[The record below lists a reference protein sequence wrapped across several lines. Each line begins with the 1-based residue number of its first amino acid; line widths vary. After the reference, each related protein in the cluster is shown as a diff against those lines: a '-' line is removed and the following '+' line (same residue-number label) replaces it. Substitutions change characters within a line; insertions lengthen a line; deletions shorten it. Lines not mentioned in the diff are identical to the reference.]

1 MIRFTYKLKIT
12 ERVTAKCSRHP
23 RFNPEKEGRNIKG
36 GCSGCYALFD
46 LWQSRL
52 ALEAAAQQF
61 QRKAAP
67 WSRPRQPRKHK
78 PTPPQENAEAREGD
92 Q

>member
-1 MIRFTYKLKIT
+1 MIRFTFKLKIT
-12 ERVTAKCSRHP
+12 ERITAKCSRHP
-23 RFNPEKEGRNIKG
+23 RYNPEKEGRNIKG
-36 GCSGCYALFD
+36 GCSGCYALFE
-46 LWQSRL
+46 LWQSRV

-67 WSRPRQPRKHK
+67 WACPRQPRKHK
-78 PTPPQENAEAREGD
+78 PTPQAKTAEAREAV